1 MAKLNKLPKS
11 RDRYLEAQV
20 LNIKTYQD
28 FYARLARIAMSMF
41 EWENL
46 PESMDGEFLE
56 RCLFFFGQAALLYKT
71 NYGGFI
77 NTQSVVHG
85 KLNLYYKPVSLE
97 CYGPDNVN
105 VVRSV
110 YNGLEEPKD
119 KEEECILVENMM
131 FMVPTASTLDLYAMR
146 MAEVQR
152 SEDVNIKQQKF
163 PMYIQTDQKQR
174 FSIENTYDQYSGN
187 TPVIV
192 VDKTGMTSDSFRAV
206 NTEVPYVADKLQQY
220 RLKIFNE
227 ALSFL
232 GVNNLNEKKERQLTS
247 EIEKNNEEVNLN
259 LQAFLVPRQRAARQF
274 NRKYGFTGTD
284 KEIKVKI
291 RSDLYNIIKTEQ
303 SVVAGLSSDP
313 TKDDK

>member
-1 MAKLNKLPKS
+1 MAKINRLPKMK
-11 RDRYLEAQV
+11 DRYLEAQV

-28 FYARLARIAMSMF
+28 FYARLSRIAMSMF

-46 PESMDGEFLE
+46 PDSMDGQFLE
-56 RCLFFFGQAALLYKT
+56 RCLFFYGQAALLYHLE
-71 NYGGFI
+71 YGGYI

-85 KLNLYYKPVSLE
+85 KLNLYYKPTSLE
-97 CYGPDNVN
+97 CYGPDGVN
-105 VVRSV
+105 LVRSV
-110 YNGLEEPKD
+110 YNGLEEPGD
-119 KEEECILVENMM
+119 KEDECILVENMM
-131 FMVPTASTLDLYAMR
+131 FMVPTTATLDLYAMR
-146 MAEVQR
+146 LAEVQR

-163 PMYIQTDQKQR
+163 PMYIKTDQKQR
-174 FSIENTYDQYSGN
+174 LSIENTYEQYSGN
-187 TPVIV
+187 TPVIIADKAGLDSENFKA
-192 VDKTGMTSDSFRAV
+192 VD
-206 NTEVPYVADKLQQY
+206 TEVPFVADKLQQY

-247 EIEKNNEEVNLN
+247 EVEKNNEEVNLN

-274 NRKYGFTGTD
+274 NRKYGFEGTD

-303 SVVAGLSSDP
+303 SVVTGLISDP
-313 TKDDK
+313 TGDDK